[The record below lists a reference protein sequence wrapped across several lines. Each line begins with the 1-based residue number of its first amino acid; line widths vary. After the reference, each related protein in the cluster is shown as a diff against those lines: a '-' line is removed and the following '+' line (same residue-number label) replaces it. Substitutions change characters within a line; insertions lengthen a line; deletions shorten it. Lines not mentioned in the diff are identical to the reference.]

1 MIDNYYEKYLKYKNK
16 YILFKKNLIGGGKA
30 SAKNIFI
37 NNFLKSKTIIPN
49 LINDK
54 VQKKLIDFPEEL
66 LIEPF
71 TEKKLESLFEIIY
84 NKLLEIIIDP
94 KDLDKQIDFI
104 IKSYL
109 NNTFGIPSSFENL
122 GRFIASF
129 NNYNILQNNRHRFT
143 ETFKLI
149 ELSKL
154 NGLSGLSEN
163 YKVSLETYLDLP
175 EVQSEL
181 DKIIATKTEK
191 NEGKMKPFIETSN
204 ILIYKPETEAQ
215 AKCYGRKTK
224 WCTAADHHN
233 MFTTYFNKGPLY
245 ILISQKNP
253 QIKFQ
258 IHMET
263 NSFMNDKDE
272 GVSIINILTSFNYD
286 MELMQ
291 FLVSLFV
298 KPKDDSFILTF
309 NYRLN
314 EILKISPEFND
325 VFNKYINRLKD
336 KTLNITID
344 KFDNLN
350 IFDNLNNIVS
360 LTFNEEFN
368 EPIGTSLS
376 KLTNLEKLVFNNN
389 FNEPLETSLSNL
401 TNLKELTFGSRFN
414 KQLGTSLSNLTKL
427 EKMVF
432 NNDFNEPL
440 RTSLD
445 NLINLKELTFGSKFN
460 KQLGTSLSKLIKLEK
475 LVFGNNFD
483 QPLETSLS
491 NLINLKELIF
501 GHEFNN
507 DWNPLEPSLANLKNL
522 ENLEFGTNFNQ
533 SLGTSLENLKKLKQL
548 IFGEEFN
555 KPLETSLS
563 YLTNLEELTFGKQ
576 FSKPLETSLSNLT
589 NLKKLTFGST
599 FNKPLGTSLS
609 NLINLKELTFN
620 YSFDQILGTSLSNL
634 RNLEILVFGFFF
646 NNNGQPLGTSFEN
659 LINLKE
665 LKFRDYFK
673 QQFGTSLTNLINL
686 KKLELNS
693 NYRHDIPENLLPI
706 RIFKDN

>member
-1 MIDNYYEKYLKYKNK
+1 MVDNYYEKYLKYKNK

-54 VQKKLIDFPEEL
+54 VVKQVINFPEEL
-66 LIEPF
+66 LVEPF
-71 TEKKLESLFEIIY
+71 TVKKLESLFEIIY
-84 NKLLEIIIDP
+84 QKLLETIKDP

-109 NNTFGIPSSFENL
+109 NNTFGIPSSFENI
-122 GRFIASF
+122 GRFTASF
-129 NNYNILQNNRHRFT
+129 NNYNLLQNNRHRFA
-143 ETFKLI
+143 ETFTLI

-154 NGLSGLSEN
+154 NGLSGESEN

-215 AKCYGRKTK
+215 AKHYGRKTK
-224 WCTAADHHN
+224 WCTAAEHHN

-245 ILISQKNP
+245 ILISKINP

-272 GVSIINILTSFNYD
+272 GISIINILTSFNYD

-298 KPKDDSFILTF
+298 KPKDDLFILTF

-325 VFNKYINRLKD
+325 VFNKYINRIKD
-336 KTLNITID
+336 KKLHITID

-360 LTFNEEFN
+360 LTFNEEFK
-368 EPIGTSLS
+368 EPIGTFLS
-376 KLTNLEKLVFNNN
+376 KLTNLERLVFNND
-389 FNEPLETSLSNL
+389 FNESLGTSLSNL
-401 TNLKELTFGSRFN
+401 TNLKELTFGS
-414 KQLGTSLSNLTKL
+414 
-427 EKMVF
+427 
-432 NNDFNEPL
+432 
-440 RTSLD
+440 
-445 NLINLKELTFGSKFN
+445 KFN
-460 KQLGTSLSKLIKLEK
+460 QQLGTSLSKLIKLEK
-475 LVFGNNFD
+475 IVFGNNFD
-483 QPLETSLS
+483 QSLETSLS

-507 DWNPLEPSLANLKNL
+507 DWNPLEPSLANLKHL
-522 ENLEFGTNFNQ
+522 EKLEFGTNFNQ

-563 YLTNLEELTFGKQ
+563 YLTNLEELTFGKY
-576 FSKPLETSLSNLT
+576 FSKPLESSLSNLT
-589 NLKKLTFGST
+589 NLKKLTLGT
-599 FNKPLGTSLS
+599 AFNKPLGTSLS
-609 NLINLKELTFN
+609 NLINLKELTFG
-620 YSFDQILGTSLSNL
+620 YSFDQTLGTSLSSL

-646 NNNGQPLGTSFEN
+646 NNDGQQLGTSLEN

-665 LKFRDYFK
+665 LKFSDYFK

-686 KKLELNS
+686 KKLELSS
-693 NYRHDIPENLLPI
+693 NYMHDIPENLLPI
-706 RIFKDN
+706 RIFKDE